1 MNCIGHHLG
10 GAFLATTL
18 DMPLALLIT
27 DLDAQRLTEC
37 AAFVSLI
44 ILLTNIAS
52 KLVLAGIKKAI
63 HRAEAPEAFA
73 A

>member
-1 MNCIGHHLG
+1 
-10 GAFLATTL
+10 
-18 DMPLALLIT
+18 MPLALLIT